1 MKFIFH
7 LLAILYVSAS
17 ALFTNVKVFNG
28 AYGATVIDGGIWNRI
43 EKEHPEN
50 YRAAMKGN
58 PTGRM
63 ATPRDV
69 ANAVAFLS
77 SPRASYI
84 SGINMIVGGAMTARV
99 NY

>member
-43 EKEHPEN
+43 EKN
-50 YRAAMKGN
+50 IRSTTGRQCKGIRRAAWPRPGML
-58 PTGRM
+58 RM
-63 ATPRDV
+63 PSRSSRALAHRIS
-69 ANAVAFLS
+69 AVS
-77 SPRASYI
+77 
-84 SGINMIVGGAMTARV
+84 T
-99 NY
+99 

>member
-1 MKFIFH
+1 
-7 LLAILYVSAS
+7 
-17 ALFTNVKVFNG
+17 
-28 AYGATVIDGGIWNRI
+28 
-43 EKEHPEN
+43 
-50 YRAAMKGN
+50 
-58 PTGRM
+58 M

-69 ANAVAFLS
+69 ANAVAFQS